1 MHFLFEQVI
10 EYTYSKRQVDLG
22 VRRNIMK
29 NQYLCNQVV
38 LFHLSTRCGMPEP
51 VDGNIIGENTV

>member
-10 EYTYSKRQVDLG
+10 EYIYSKRQVDLG
-22 VRRNIMK
+22 IRRNIMK

-38 LFHLSTRCGMPEP
+38 LFHLSTQCGMSEP
-51 VDGNIIGENTV
+51 VDGNLIGENTV